1 MFLMWEVSTPC
12 VYARWFLAHVGRHN
26 TRLYI
31 ANGLA
36 MLATFFVARN
46 CLGLCTPLFSS
57 LRTTADLLHETPSCQ
72 LPAAVVDACP
82 ALDCR
87 CSVMCH

>member
-46 CLGLCTPLFSS
+46 CLGLCTPLISS
-57 LRTTADLLHETPSCQ
+57 LQDHSRFAT
-72 LPAAVVDACP
+72 
-82 ALDCR
+82 
-87 CSVMCH
+87 